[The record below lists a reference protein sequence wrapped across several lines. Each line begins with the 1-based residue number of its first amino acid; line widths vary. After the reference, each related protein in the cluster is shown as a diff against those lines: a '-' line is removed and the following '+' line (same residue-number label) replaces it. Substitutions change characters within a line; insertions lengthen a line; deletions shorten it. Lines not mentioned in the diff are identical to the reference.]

1 MFPPVSIVWPCS
13 LSVDEYVSA
22 GRNVEVP
29 RPNCPV
35 CSEVMTF
42 WFGYRRQIRE
52 GGRCSQMWVP
62 RARCGSCSMTHAL
75 LPAFVLANRLD
86 VAESV
91 GSFLDD
97 MEETSDGVR
106 PIADRLDIPH
116 TTARGWVRRFA
127 ERAAE
132 LAVAFAALAIE
143 LSGEVVAPLPD
154 PIDHAL
160 VAIRAAWRAASGLP
174 GWLGC
179 GRWRFISSVTG
190 GSFIATN
197 TNSPYLF
204 VGKRRFM
211 PPVP

>member
-1 MFPPVSIVWPCS
+1 VFPPVSIVWPCS
-13 LSVDEYVSA
+13 LSVDEYISA
-22 GRNVEVP
+22 GRKVEVP
-29 RPNCPV
+29 RPNCPG
-35 CSEVMTF
+35 CSEVMAF
-42 WFGYRRQIRE
+42 WSGYRRQIRE
-52 GGRCSQMWVP
+52 CGRCSAMWVP
-62 RARCGSCSMTHAL
+62 RVRCGDCSVTHAL
-75 LPAFVLANRLD
+75 LPAFVVTNRLD

-91 GSFLDD
+91 GSVLNEVGD
-97 MEETSDGVR
+97 SSVGVR
-106 PIADRLDIPH
+106 PAADRLGIPH
-116 TTARGWVRRFA
+116 TTARGWVRRFTD
-127 ERAAE
+127 RAAE
-132 LAVAFAALAIE
+132 LAVAFAALTVE
-143 LSGEVVAPLPD
+143 LGGEVVAPLPD

-160 VAIRAAWRAASGLP
+160 VAIRAAWRVASGLP

>member
-1 MFPPVSIVWPCS
+1 
-13 LSVDEYVSA
+13 
-22 GRNVEVP
+22 
-29 RPNCPV
+29 
-35 CSEVMTF
+35 
-42 WFGYRRQIRE
+42 
-52 GGRCSQMWVP
+52 
-62 RARCGSCSMTHAL
+62 MTHAL